1 VTLELLRQGQRI
13 TKRVAVLERP
23 RDPDRILA
31 HLEGE
36 NSVVAPLGILGVSLT
51 PEVMT
56 LLPPL
61 RRFSGVVVAGLLADF
76 ATEENSLRA
85 GDVIYEANRQRVADL
100 QGLREIA
107 ATWRSGQPVALLIE
121 RMGQLQILMLERP

>member
-1 VTLELLRQGQRI
+1 M
-13 TKRVAVLERP
+13 
-23 RDPDRILA
+23 
-31 HLEGE
+31 
-36 NSVVAPLGILGVSLT
+36 SLT

-61 RRFSGVVVAGLLADF
+61 RRFSGVVVAGLLADY
-76 ATEENSLRA
+76 ATEENSLRT

-100 QGLREIA
+100 KGLREIA
-107 ATWRSGQPVALLIE
+107 AAWRSGQPVALLIE